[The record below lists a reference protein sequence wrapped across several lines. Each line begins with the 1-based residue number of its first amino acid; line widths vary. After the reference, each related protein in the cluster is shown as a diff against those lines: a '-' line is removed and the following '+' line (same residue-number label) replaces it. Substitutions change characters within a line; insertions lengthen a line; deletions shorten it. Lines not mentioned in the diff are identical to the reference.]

1 MAGFSP
7 RTCHGGVLVWN
18 NGSLDYTTTVNIS
31 NIPYSDFTVQAY
43 VLDPTHLP
51 GVSNCSA
58 AETRTSRL
66 HRATSLHPNRLILAS
81 QVLSRK
87 SRF

>member
-51 GVSNCSA
+51 GVSDCSA
-58 AETRTSRL
+58 AKTYTSL
-66 HRATSLHPNRLILAS
+66 LYPANSLHPNCLIWLAKCARS
-81 QVLSRK
+81 